1 MNEIHQSIETI
12 ARYLSAGVLIAM
24 LVWESFAPC
33 YKFFLNRPGH
43 RFKHGLINLLL
54 GFGNAL
60 IIGLVFI
67 SLWKL
72 SSEWAASMGIGIL
85 HWFDLPVWMGAVV
98 AVLLFD
104 FWTYWWHRISHV
116 IPFLWRFH
124 RVHHSD
130 PEMDVTTANRF
141 HFGEIAISS
150 LLRIPLIILIGAE
163 LWHIALFEVI
173 MFPIVQF
180 QHANVR
186 LPEWADRSFRFFFA
200 SPGMHKI
207 HHSDR
212 VKETNSNYTSMLSV
226 WDRIFRSFRTRED
239 LENIRIGLE
248 EFRTKEE
255 QSVTGLLSNP
265 LRSVSSRSRSSD
277 G

>member
-1 MNEIHQSIETI
+1 MSEFHQSIETT

-33 YKFFLNRPGH
+33 YRFFRKKQGQRL
-43 RFKHGLINLLL
+43 KHGVINLIL

-60 IIGLVFI
+60 LIGLVFI

-72 SSEWAASMGIGIL
+72 ASEWAAEEGIGIL
-85 HWFDLPVWMGAVV
+85 HWLDLSVWWGAAV

-104 FWTYWWHRISHV
+104 FWTYWWHRFNHV

-141 HFGEIAISS
+141 HVGEIVISS
-150 LLRIPLIILIGAE
+150 LLRVPLIILIGAD

-180 QHANVR
+180 HHANVR
-186 LPEWADRSFRFFFA
+186 LPEWADRLFRFFFA
-200 SPGMHKI
+200 SPAMHKV
-207 HHSDR
+207 HHSDVER
-212 VKETNSNYTSMLSV
+212 ETNSNYTSMLSI
-226 WDRIFRSFRTRED
+226 WDRVFRSYRTRKD

-248 EFRTKEE
+248 EFRDEE
-255 QSVTGLLSNP
+255 DQKILSLLKNP
-265 LRSVSSRSRSSD
+265 AENPPR
-277 G
+277 